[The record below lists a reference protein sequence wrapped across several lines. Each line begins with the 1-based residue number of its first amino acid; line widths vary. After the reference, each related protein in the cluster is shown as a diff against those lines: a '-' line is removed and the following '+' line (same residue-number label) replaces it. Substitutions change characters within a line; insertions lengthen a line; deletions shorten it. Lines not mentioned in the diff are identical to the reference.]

1 MPSSVTVTKVNGEK
15 EPFSFKK
22 VYNSALRAGAP
33 ESAAR
38 DVAKKI
44 EGEVYQGMKT
54 ADIFKKVRQELKK
67 SNLQAAIRF
76 NLKEGIKKLGPA
88 GFVFEKYIREILI
101 NYGFNVEIAQIVSG
115 RCANH
120 EVDFLAVKE
129 GNIYV
134 GECKYRNNQ
143 GDKVDLNVCLKG
155 FAVLEDVKATSR
167 FRGYNTANFLVVT
180 NSKFTN
186 QAVKYSNCQGIKL
199 IGWRYPEDQGLEY
212 MIDKKKLYPI
222 TILPSLKGYLLS
234 VFCKEGF
241 MLAEDVLN
249 IDIEKFSK
257 KGNIPES
264 QINNLRN
271 EARALLGYN

>member
-1 MPSSVTVTKVNGEK
+1 MPSLVTVIKVNGEK

-22 VYNSALRAGAP
+22 VYNSALRVGAP
-33 ESAAR
+33 ESAAK
-38 DVAKKI
+38 DIAKKI

-54 ADIFKKVRQELKK
+54 SEIFRKVRQELKK
-67 SNLQAAIRF
+67 ENLPAAIRF

-101 NYGFNVEIAQIVSG
+101 NYGFNVEIAQIISG
-115 RCANH
+115 RCVNH

-129 GNIYV
+129 GNIYI

-186 QAVKYSNCQGIKL
+186 QAIKYSNCQGIKL

-212 MIDKKKLYPI
+212 MIDRKKLYPI

-249 IDIEKFSK
+249 VDIEKFSK
-257 KGNIPES
+257 KGNIPKS
-264 QINNLRN
+264 QINNLIS